1 MKMGEGI
8 TLPEDTTQPEDI
20 AAIMYTGGTTG
31 QSKGVMLSNQ
41 AINYTSSWLVRY
53 YTTGDS
59 HIGDAILAIL
69 PVFHAFG
76 LAVVIHVP
84 LSAGLRVILVPRFN
98 PKDCAKIIRREKVAY
113 LAGVPVMY
121 ERMYPLLAKHDCSFV
136 KHAVCG
142 GDKVGEDLLNR
153 YNALLA
159 DDTGRWKFQP
169 GFGLTEACGAFAVT
183 RKEYHSFIDGS
194 VGKPFD
200 GIDICL
206 VEPGT
211 TEVLPNTEEGELCL
225 RGPSLM
231 SGYYENEAA
240 TAEVFRRHDDGLV
253 WLHTGDIV
261 TLTEDNTIVFRS
273 RYKRMV
279 KINGINVY
287 PTLIENTME
296 KCPAISEV
304 CAVAVPW
311 KNDRRIKLYV
321 TLADKK
327 ADEEA
332 ACAEIMAYAKENLNH
347 WSCPFAVA
355 VLEEMP
361 QTKMNKTDY
370 RVLEKRG

>member
-1 MKMGEGI
+1 
-8 TLPEDTTQPEDI
+8 
-20 AAIMYTGGTTG
+20 
-31 QSKGVMLSNQ
+31 
-41 AINYTSSWLVRY
+41 SSWLVRY

-76 LAVVIHVP
+76 LAVVINVP

-98 PKDCAKIIRREKVAY
+98 PKDCAKIIRREKAAY

-121 ERMYPLLAKHDCSFV
+121 ERMYPFLKGHDCSFV

-153 YNALLA
+153 YNELLG
-159 DDTGRWKFQP
+159 DETGRWKFQP

-183 RKEYHSFIDGS
+183 HKEYHSFIDGS

-231 SGYYENEAA
+231 SGYFENEQA
-240 TAEVFRRHDDGLV
+240 TAEVFRKHDDGLV
-253 WLHTGDIV
+253 WLHTGDVV

-296 KCPAISEV
+296 KCEPIAEV
-304 CAVAVPW
+304 CAVAVPF

-321 TLADKK
+321 TLKDKK

-332 ACAEIMAYAKENLNH
+332 VKEEIMAYARANLNH
-347 WSCPFAVA
+347 WSCPISVA
-355 VLEEMP
+355 VLDEMP

-370 RVLEKRG
+370 RILEKRG

>member
-1 MKMGEGI
+1 
-8 TLPEDTTQPEDI
+8 
-20 AAIMYTGGTTG
+20 
-31 QSKGVMLSNQ
+31 
-41 AINYTSSWLVRY
+41 
-53 YTTGDS
+53 
-59 HIGDAILAIL
+59 
-69 PVFHAFG
+69 
-76 LAVVIHVP
+76 
-84 LSAGLRVILVPRFN
+84 
-98 PKDCAKIIRREKVAY
+98 
-113 LAGVPVMY
+113 
-121 ERMYPLLAKHDCSFV
+121 
-136 KHAVCG
+136 
-142 GDKVGEDLLNR
+142 
-153 YNALLA
+153 
-159 DDTGRWKFQP
+159 
-169 GFGLTEACGAFAVT
+169 
-183 RKEYHSFIDGS
+183 
-194 VGKPFD
+194 
-200 GIDICL
+200 
-206 VEPGT
+206 
-211 TEVLPNTEEGELCL
+211 
-225 RGPSLM
+225 
-231 SGYYENEAA
+231 GYYENEAA

-296 KCPAISEV
+296 KCPAIAEV

-370 RVLEKRG
+370 RVLEKRE